1 MTRYKMFTCLLL
13 LLAPGLAMAHP
24 GHVESSLLSGLGHP
38 LAGVDHLLAML
49 AVGLWAAQQSG
60 AARGR

>member
-1 MTRYKMFTCLLL
+1 MTRSTIFTSLLL

-38 LAGVDHLLAML
+38 LAGLFHQLTSRL
-49 AVGLWAAQQSG
+49 
-60 AARGR
+60 